1 MTTSE
6 VNSLNLLDLPV
17 DIISII
23 LKPLVTSSTPI
34 CLCPCTRS
42 TVNPLPILLSHPALH
57 TIATPL
63 LYAGNEFLLDAS
75 GPHAQHIRRELQSA
89 PLGADD
95 RLAGRATLLTTRD
108 ALRRIARLEV
118 RIDRLRGWIGADII
132 PLLTEL
138 AVQGR
143 MDYLTVWV
151 RTPIEQRTPVHFRP
165 AKPGKDLDMFAR
177 PPLEGLMRVLADPYL
192 LSARLWVDARHAKTW
207 CRFHCTGGCGAE
219 SGDPGRKLERV
230 EIDWREIIRV
240 VDPDRKEI
248 TVIGTEKKW

>member
-1 MTTSE
+1 MTTPE

-17 DIISII
+17 DILSII

-34 CLCPCTRS
+34 CLCPCARS

-75 GPHAQHIRRELQSA
+75 GSHAQHIRRELQSA

-118 RIDRLRGWIGADII
+118 RIDRLRGWIGTDII

-151 RTPIEQRTPVHFRP
+151 RTPIEPRTPVHFRP

-219 SGDPGRKLERV
+219 SGDPGRERARV

>member
-6 VNSLNLLDLPV
+6 ANSLNLLDLPV
-17 DIISII
+17 DILSII
-23 LKPLVTSSTPI
+23 LKPLVT
-34 CLCPCTRS
+34 S

-89 PLGADD
+89 PPGADD
-95 RLAGRATLLTTRD
+95 RLAGRATLLTTRG

-118 RIDRLRGWIGADII
+118 RIDRLRGWIGTDII

-151 RTPIEQRTPVHFRP
+151 RTPIEPRTPAHSRP

-177 PPLEGLMRVLADPYL
+177 PPLEGLLRVLADPYL
-192 LSARLWVDARHAKTW
+192 LSARLWADARHAKTW
-207 CRFHCTGGCGAE
+207 CQFHMDAGGCGAE
-219 SGDPGRKLERV
+219 SGDPGRERERV
-230 EIDWREIIRV
+230 EIDWREILRV
-240 VDPDRKEI
+240 VDPERKEI
-248 TVIGTEKKW
+248 TVVGTEKKW